1 MEKFVALSLYNH
13 WCIADS
19 VRIAVEARIEEKPAE
34 AKFLQGVPPAFAE
47 MALKAS
53 KFNRIVVW
61 YALLYVVIEG
71 YRELKTPYAPLDEI
85 LAEGEYE
92 SLLRRFRNATF
103 HCQENPFSAKL
114 IDFLEKPESEVW
126 IQRLN
131 RQLEALFVDVLP
143 IKETIAAMGSQSA

>member
-1 MEKFVALSLYNH
+1 MEKFVALYNH

-34 AKFLQGVPPAFAE
+34 AKFLQGLPPAFAE
-47 MALKAS
+47 IVLKAS
-53 KFNRIVVW
+53 KFNRIMVW

-71 YRELKTPYAPLDEI
+71 YRELKTPYASLDEI
-85 LAEGEYE
+85 LAEGEYA

-103 HCQENPFSAKL
+103 HYQENPFSAKL
-114 IDFLEKPESEVW
+114 LEFLEKPESEVW

-131 RQLEALFVDVLP
+131 RQLEAFFVDVLP
-143 IKETIAAMGSQSA
+143 IKETIAAMGTKNA